1 MSNMDT
7 SSADRLLFLR
17 ENVHDIRRLGSDWGF
32 SEETIERCATKA
44 MSANIPGHY
53 SQICLQDISWENLA
67 IWFKQLQRRT
77 STKTQVVIVVLCVVL
92 FGYIGVVA
100 AGEGSYIGECMRH
113 IDYSFSFY
121 TRLLAVPF
129 HSLVKME
136 DLYSSECL
144 VDNPLY
150 MEPEPECDTCKKHNS
165 VKELKVKV
173 KTLKLHLL
181 WYPIIHRGLQ
191 APVLLE
197 DVQSAIRKEKDQLT
211 QHPID
216 CTAGWAAKASDLAR
230 DDLLELITAEKNFS
244 CVWNSKEKL
253 LQGQVMRRMFPRPSI
268 IPAKTEIALQKYLYI
283 DGHGGQQRTLPPSAQ
298 GGYSWYAQG
307 QGRRRVVF
315 SSPEG
320 CVDIC
325 NTFQITVNE
334 GDILTFPSGLWA
346 VRVEENDGGTSVGFL
361 GHVIP

>member
-1 MSNMDT
+1 MAADPDVYNLERFKSKVEAICKAAESSGTT
-7 SSADRLLFLR
+7 SSIISQCLDKSLGGPNVAASDKCGLTVFTRWMWCNPSARRLCLISVVSVLLMAVSSNGYSLLGLLLPQDVIAHGMVAVLKYARLL
-17 ENVHDIRRLGSDWGF
+17 S
-32 SEETIERCATKA
+32 
-44 MSANIPGHY
+44 
-53 SQICLQDISWENLA
+53 
-67 IWFKQLQRRT
+67 
-77 STKTQVVIVVLCVVL
+77 
-92 FGYIGVVA
+92 
-100 AGEGSYIGECMRH
+100 
-113 IDYSFSFY
+113 
-121 TRLLAVPF
+121 VPF
-129 HSLVKME
+129 HGATDFSN
-136 DLYSSECL
+136 LYSSECL